1 MNGKNKENVY
11 RWLSFLVMII
21 SVLIFFTPNFNSGM
35 IAGSDSPFHMA
46 RIESLALAIHRG
58 EFPVKI
64 HMDLAYG
71 YGYGAGFFY
80 SDFFLYIPAIL
91 MNLGVDIQL
100 AYKIFAA
107 LIAFGVWGAMYW
119 SIYKLTSCY
128 GVAAVCSVLY
138 LFSTVVE
145 ESVYVHFA
153 IGRST
158 ALIFMP
164 MAIIGIYLWAYRE
177 ENTNMFAMGFVG
189 LLFSHVLSTILSTI
203 ICGLIAILY
212 ASKWIKNPQKWKQM
226 FAAVGIVLMLTACY
240 WLPLLQQWRA
250 QTYRASEPWTWVDE
264 NVLPFSSLFTWNS
277 IGIVLSYI
285 GVLTGIYLIVRL
297 FTGQT
302 LSGVWRLY
310 IMGVGLTLLPCI
322 RVFWEKTRLIFKFLQ
337 FPNRV
342 LMPATILIIM
352 SFALVIKDIFSMKK
366 KYIVTGT
373 GFIVCIAIIICVLL
387 GYKDVN
393 NNEDFREDYRG
404 RQPHTEIAG
413 LGAGEEWLPLET
425 TRERLTD
432 SLMTYD
438 AQGNAIIGDKITG
451 EYYYISNGSEYYII
465 PYIWYLGYEAQDE
478 TLGINYQVEKNLED
492 GMVRVLTHGESG
504 TQIRVWYRG
513 TKLQVISY
521 VISLLGFFIILY
533 RFVVKRI
540 GAHVRSK

>member
-1 MNGKNKENVY
+1 MNGKNKESVY
-11 RWLSFLVMII
+11 HWFLFLVMII
-21 SVLIFFTPNFNSGM
+21 SVLIFFTPNLYHGM

-46 RIESLALAIHRG
+46 RIESLALAIRHG
-58 EFPVKI
+58 EFPVKM
-64 HMDLAYG
+64 HMELAYG
-71 YGYGAGFFY
+71 YGYGVGFFY
-80 SDFFLYIPAIL
+80 SDFFLYIPATL

-100 AYKIFAA
+100 AYKIFAV
-107 LIAFGVWGAMYW
+107 LIALGIWGAMYW
-119 SIYKLTSCY
+119 SIYKLTNCY
-128 GVAAVCSVLY
+128 VIAAVCSELY

-177 ENTNMFAMGFVG
+177 ENANMFAIGFVG
-189 LLFSHVLSTILSTI
+189 LLFSHVLSTILSTM

-212 ASKWIKNPQKWKQM
+212 APKWIKNPQKWKQM
-226 FAAVGIVLMLTACY
+226 LAAVGSVLMLTACY
-240 WLPLLQQWRA
+240 WIPLLQQWLV

-277 IGIVLSYI
+277 IGVVLSYI
-285 GVLTGIYLIVRL
+285 GVLTGIYLMVEL
-297 FTGQT
+297 FAGHT
-302 LSGVWRLY
+302 LSGVWGVY

-322 RVFWEKTRLIFKFLQ
+322 RVFWEKTRLLFKFLQ

-352 SFALVIKDIFSMKK
+352 SFALVIKNIFSLKK
-366 KYIVTGT
+366 EYIVTGT
-373 GFIVCIAIIICVLL
+373 GFVVGIAVIICVLL

-393 NNEDFREDYRG
+393 NNEDFRADYRG
-404 RQPHTEIAG
+404 RQPHIEIAG

-425 TRERLTD
+425 TRECLTD
-432 SLMTYD
+432 SLTTYD
-438 AQGNAIIGDKITG
+438 AQGNAIIGEKIYG
-451 EYYYISNGSEYYII
+451 EYYYISDGSEYYII

-478 TLGINYQVEKNLED
+478 SLGINYQVEKNMED

-504 TQIRVWYRG
+504 TKIRVWYRG

-521 VISLLGFFIILY
+521 VISLIGVLMVLFGFAIY
-533 RFVVKRI
+533 KTRNYK
-540 GAHVRSK
+540 RSK